1 MANVPKTKPARAK
14 APPPVPVS
22 GEVNIKTLLDYTIEH
37 SASDLLITAGSAP
50 WVRVNGELEVTPF
63 AHLNAAETQR
73 LVYSVLDPKQRAQF
87 EERKELDLSLAAV
100 DAKHRFRVNVYYQK
114 GSVAAAFRAIP
125 SRLPRLEELG
135 MPKVVQKFAF
145 RAQGLILV
153 TGPTG
158 HGKTTTQ
165 AALIDLINSHRKCHI
180 ITIEDPIEYVH
191 EHKKGVVDQREVGE
205 DTASFAA
212 ALKYVLRQDPDVI
225 LVGEMRDLETISSAL
240 TAAET
245 GHLVIAT
252 LHTNDAS
259 QTIDR
264 IVDVFPAH
272 QQQQIRIQ
280 LAMSL
285 LAVISQRLLPRANGT
300 GRVMAV
306 EILRKNAAIG
316 NLIREGKTHQ
326 IYSIMETHTKDGMV
340 TLDTSIKNLYMRGI
354 VSFDTAVNNVSNPQI
369 ILDGN

>member
-1 MANVPKTKPARAK
+1 MTSSAQPVQSRSARTGGA
-14 APPPVPVS
+14 
-22 GEVNIKTLLDYTIEH
+22 ETVNMKQLLDFAIEKD
-37 SASDLLITAGSAP
+37 ASDLLITADSAP
-50 WVRVNGELEVTPF
+50 WVRVNGDLVASPF
-63 AHLNAAETQR
+63 PVLTAADTQR
-73 LVYSVLDPKQRAQF
+73 LIYSLLDPKQRAKF
-87 EERKELDLSLAAV
+87 EELKELDLSLGLV

-114 GSVAAAFRAIP
+114 GAVTAAFRAIA
-125 SRLPRLEELG
+125 SVLPKLEDLG
-135 MPKVVQKFAF
+135 LPKVVQKFAF

-165 AALIDLINSHRKCHI
+165 AALIDLINANRQAHI
-180 ITIEDPIEYVH
+180 ITVEDPIEYVH
-191 EHKKGVVDQREVGE
+191 EHKKSVVDQREVGG
-205 DTASFAA
+205 DTHSFAN
-212 ALKYVLRQDPDVI
+212 ALKFVLRQDPDVI

-272 QQQQIRIQ
+272 QQQQVRIQ

-285 LAVISQRLLPRANGT
+285 LAIISQRLLPRANGK
-300 GRVMAV
+300 GRVLAA
-306 EILRKNAAIG
+306 EILRNNPAVG

-326 IYSIMETHTKDGMV
+326 IYSIMETHSKDGMV
-340 TLDTSIKNLYMRGI
+340 TLDNSIKNLYMRGI
-354 VSFDTAVNNVSNPQI
+354 VSFDTAVNNVVNPQV
-369 ILDGN
+369 ILGQ